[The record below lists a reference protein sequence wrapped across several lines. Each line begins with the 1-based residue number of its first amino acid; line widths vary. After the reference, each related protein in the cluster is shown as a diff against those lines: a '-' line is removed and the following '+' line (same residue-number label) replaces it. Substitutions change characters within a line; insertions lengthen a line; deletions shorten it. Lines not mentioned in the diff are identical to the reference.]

1 MLPHFIYS
9 HTMKKQL
16 IILSLSSLTLLFAC
30 NKKSE
35 EKVFSEN
42 PVTVNMKMSAM
53 DESMNADKDLTEES
67 RIAFSPPTPNASN
80 QNSASINKKKIIK
93 DGNISIKTKDIVL
106 SKASLDKLV
115 KQYNGYYENE
125 DLQNNDQLISYNLR
139 VRVPSDNFEK
149 ILSTIE
155 SGKDEITNKNIQA
168 RDVSEEYYDVES
180 RLVSKREY
188 LNRYKALLAKASTVK
203 DILAIEEN
211 IRVLQEEIESSVG
224 RLKYLNDQVSY
235 STLNVNL
242 YKEKDF
248 VYKPQS
254 QDKFSERVKK
264 SISNGWNSIVSAILW
279 VISIWPLIIALVLA
293 YFGWR
298 RFRKNRKSE

>member
-1 MLPHFIYS
+1 
-9 HTMKKQL
+9 MKKQL

-35 EKVFSEN
+35 ERVGADETTVEN
-42 PVTVNMKMSAM
+42 MKAPAMAATVNADMEIPDEKRM
-53 DESMNADKDLTEES
+53 D
-67 RIAFSPPTPNASN
+67 FSPSSANSPIQNNAT
-80 QNSASINKKKIIK
+80 INKKKIIK
-93 DGNISIKTKDIVL
+93 DGNISIKTKDIVV
-106 SKASLDKLV
+106 SKASLDELV

-149 ILSTIE
+149 IISTLE
-155 SGKDEITNKNIQA
+155 NGKDEITNKNIQA

-242 YKEKDF
+242 FKEKDF
-248 VYKPQS
+248 IYKPQS
-254 QDKFSERVKK
+254 QDKFLERVKK
-264 SISNGWNSIVSAILW
+264 SLSNGWNSIVSALLW
-279 VISIWPLIIALVLA
+279 IISIWPLIVSLMIV
-293 YFGWR
+293 YYVVR